1 MNGDA
6 HVSRDDLAAYTLDA
20 LVGAEQ
26 AAVEMHLETC
36 ARCQADVRWLL
47 PAVEMLPETVEQI
60 SPPPHL
66 RENLLDI
73 FRAESE
79 YSGAGRR
86 ASDRKRRLR
95 IGRFALGPAAALA
108 AVLIAV
114 AGLAGYVASNGGD
127 GSSTRTVSVASQA
140 NGSQASLVINKDKD
154 SATLQADDVPQ
165 LPPGS
170 VYQVWARSPGGRPV
184 PSSVF
189 RPSNDGSAAAAVPEV
204 LHGATEV
211 MVTREPG
218 RGSKTPTLPVLYSAN
233 ISS

>member
-1 MNGDA
+1 MSGDE
-6 HVSRDDLAAYTLDA
+6 HISRDDLAAYTLDA

-26 AAVEMHLETC
+26 AAIELHLESC

-60 SPPPHL
+60 SPPPQL

-73 FRAESE
+73 VRAEVE

-86 ASDRKRRLR
+86 ASDKKRRLR
-95 IGRFALGPAAALA
+95 IGRFALGPATALA

-114 AGLAGYVASNGGD
+114 AGLAGYVASNNGGD
-127 GSSTRTVSVASQA
+127 GSSSHTISLASQA
-140 NGSQASLVINKDKD
+140 NGSKAALVINKDT
-154 SATLQADDVPQ
+154 ATLQAAGVPQ

-170 VYQVWARSPGGRPV
+170 VYQVWVRMPGGRAI

-189 RPSNDGSAAAAVPEV
+189 RPSGDGSAAAAVPEV

-218 RGSKTPTLPVLYSAN
+218 RGSKTPTLPVLYSAS
-233 ISS
+233 IDS

>member
-1 MNGDA
+1 MNGDT
-6 HVSRDDLAAYTLDA
+6 HISRDDIAAYMLDA
-20 LVGAEQ
+20 LVGDEQ
-26 AAVEMHLETC
+26 AAVESHLESC
-36 ARCQADVRWLL
+36 ARCQADLRWLL

-60 SPPPHL
+60 SPPPEL

-73 FRAESE
+73 VRADVEH
-79 YSGAGRR
+79 SGAGRR
-86 ASDRKRRLR
+86 ASDNKRRLR
-95 IGRFALGPAAALA
+95 IGRFALGPATALA

-114 AGLAGYVASNGGD
+114 AGFAGYEASNNDGGGD
-127 GSSTRTVSVASQA
+127 SGTRTVAVASQA
-140 NGSQASLVINKDKD
+140 NGSKAALVISKD
-154 SATLQADDVPQ
+154 SATLQANDVPQ

-170 VYQVWARSPGGRPV
+170 VYQVWVRSPGGRII

-218 RGSKTPTLPVLYSAN
+218 RGSKTPTLPVIYSASV
-233 ISS
+233 SS

>member
-1 MNGDA
+1 MNDDA
-6 HVSRDDLAAYTLDA
+6 HISRDDLAAYMLDA

-26 AAVEMHLETC
+26 AAVELHLESC
-36 ARCQADVRWLL
+36 PRCQADLRWLL

-60 SPPPHL
+60 SPPPQL

-73 FRAESE
+73 VRAEAE

-86 ASDRKRRLR
+86 ASDKKRRLR
-95 IGRFALGPAAALA
+95 VGRFALGPATALA

-114 AGLAGYVASNGGD
+114 AGLAGYEASNNGGD
-127 GSSTRTVSVASQA
+127 GSNTRTVPVASQA
-140 NGSQASLVINKDKD
+140 NGSKAALVISKD
-154 SATLQADDVPQ
+154 SATLQAADVPQ

-170 VYQVWARSPGGRPV
+170 VYQVWVRSPGGRLI

-189 RPSNDGSAAAAVPEV
+189 RPSDDGSAAAAVPEV

-211 MVTREPG
+211 AVTREPG
-218 RGSKTPTLPVLYSAN
+218 RGSKTPTLPVLYSAS
-233 ISS
+233 ISG